1 MAELE
6 EQSGTIS
13 PSEEPTPHHGRG
25 VDPSSITVNP
35 VEQSAIT
42 SNSDGSE
49 KKPGAFFTSMQESL
63 KNRDVKVSDG
73 RVYRSTSSSRIV
85 RGM

>member
-6 EQSGTIS
+6 EQSGTIT
-13 PSEEPTPHHGRG
+13 PAEEPTPHHGRG
-25 VDPSSITVNP
+25 VDPKSITVNP
-35 VEQSAIT
+35 VEQSAIS

-63 KNRDVKVSDG
+63 KSKDVKISEG
-73 RVYRSTSSSRIV
+73 RVYRSTTSGKIV